1 VCVPAPAV
9 KGLKSPLDVFIIP
22 VPDHTP
28 AAPPEVAATSVWKP
42 AFEQRGPISVIV
54 ALGALFTVRL
64 KVIGVPMQFP

>member
-28 AAPPEVAATSVWKP
+28 PGVAATSVWKP